1 MGTAE
6 DGTMSYAYRSAMSS
20 ASPRST
26 GYETAPPPPISRS
39 SIGSEKLSFRSDE
52 QEQAETGTYISE
64 PESDVGLLADLDR
77 RSSNGS
83 VVPVK
88 TRSYYTVAQSGRTPL
103 GTAQENT
110 MYLTAR
116 DTAYSTAV
124 STLAEVATAR
134 GTQE

>member
-1 MGTAE
+1 MWT
-6 DGTMSYAYRSAMSS
+6 
-20 ASPRST
+20 
-26 GYETAPPPPISRS
+26 
-39 SIGSEKLSFRSDE
+39 EKLSFRSDD
-52 QEQAETGTYISE
+52 QERAETGTYISE

-88 TRSYYTVAQSGRTPL
+88 TRSYYTAAQSGRTPL

-110 MYLTAR
+110 MYMTAR
-116 DTAYSTAV
+116 ETVYSTAAT
-124 STLAEVATAR
+124 SLAELATAR